1 MIHPKMVW
9 LLELP
14 WLFALFGLYDYT
26 FLANFVIQGFISIA
40 ILSSFKKHLE
50 SKGHS
55 VGPIPY
61 IGALSV
67 TLVQAGSFLISTL
80 VLLAPMLWPGEAK
93 PRWIS
98 DLVSPLGWSLVL
110 FAMYPVFLF
119 TMYRLKERVLA
130 LDRAE
135 RKDRSAKEIRSD
147 LSKSLK
153 KAKEAATAKPDKPEP
168 ALTVVLHIN
177 TDGATATVWLL
188 PALPAGS
195 ETSDFAAVPGAEK
208 VLGPAPKTQADEA
221 HRALTAAL
229 TRANVPHEA
238 FVA

>member
-1 MIHPKMVW
+1 MVW

-26 FLANFVIQGFISIA
+26 FLSNFVIQAFISVA

-50 SKGHS
+50 SKGHN

-67 TLVQAGSFLISTL
+67 TLVQAGSFLVSTA
-80 VLLAPMLWPGEAK
+80 VLLAPMLWPGEAM

-98 DLVSPLGWSLVL
+98 DLVSPLGWSLLL

-153 KAKEAATAKPDKPEP
+153 KAKEAANAKPEP
-168 ALTVVLHIN
+168 ALTVVLHMA
-177 TDGATATVWLL
+177 TDGATATVWML
-188 PALPAGS
+188 PAFKSGS

-208 VLGPAPKTQADEA
+208 VLGPAPKAQADEA